1 MAFDAINEALESSP
15 EEKKDAIKKG
25 GAIFAFR
32 LKNKAGQEAAWH
44 IDLKHS
50 GTVAKGEAPAGK
62 KADVTLSL
70 ADEDFGKLVAG
81 KTKAQNMFM
90 SGKLKVKGNVM
101 KATKLEPVLSKAQ
114 DKVKAK
120 L

>member
-1 MAFDAINEALESSP
+1 
-15 EEKKDAIKKG
+15 
-25 GAIFAFR
+25 
-32 LKNKAGQEAAWH
+32 
-44 IDLKHS
+44 
-50 GTVAKGEAPAGK
+50 
-62 KADVTLSL
+62 
-70 ADEDFGKLVAG
+70 
-81 KTKAQNMFM
+81 MFM